1 MMHRTRPW
9 PDSAAE
15 MVAEV
20 AKVPARHVHLF
31 PMALRKDHEG
41 SDGHG
46 GRPRAWQGQHL
57 GPGEGGDDG

>member
-1 MMHRTRPW
+1 M
-9 PDSAAE
+9 
-15 MVAEV
+15 
-20 AKVPARHVHLF
+20 PARHVHLF